1 LLSRFATG
9 LATTGAGMDA
19 STACMLSRE
28 RMLVTATPANK
39 KQPSAMMV
47 IALVKQLSVRAFEP
61 PSLS

>member
-1 LLSRFATG
+1 
-9 LATTGAGMDA
+9 MDA